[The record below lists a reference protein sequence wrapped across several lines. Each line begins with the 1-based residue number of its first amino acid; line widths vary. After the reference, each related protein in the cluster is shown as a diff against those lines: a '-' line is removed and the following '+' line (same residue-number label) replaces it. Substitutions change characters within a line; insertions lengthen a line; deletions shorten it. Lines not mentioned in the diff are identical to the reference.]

1 MLHKSLKIFFLEI
14 MLCILAFILAFSAA
28 ANLHSG
34 YEGHTIPRPYYDYGY
49 AVHDEYSG
57 NNFNAQESAN
67 GKINFFF
74 DLANSVCGISISD

>member
-14 MLCILAFILAFSAA
+14 LLCILAFILAFSAA

-34 YEGHTIPRPYYDYGY
+34 YEGHTIPKPYYDYGY

-67 GKINFFF
+67 GMIYFFWSRKFSLRDIN
-74 DLANSVCGISISD
+74 